1 MPKVWIKNTA
11 ELAVTEARK
20 KALQIV
26 SAGLDAIDTSEV
38 VKSAVKIDGDFLT
51 IKGEKIDLK
60 KFRRVIV
67 VGFGKVSATAAY
79 ELEKIL
85 GDRIFGGA
93 VVDLT
98 VFGLKRI
105 QGLKGTHP
113 KPSQA
118 NVDATEKI
126 VELADG
132 ISASDL
138 VIAIVSGGGSS
149 LLCWPKEELEQSAKL
164 YDEFLRT
171 GGNIE
176 ELNTIRKHIS
186 QIKGGGLA
194 KMFYPAKIIGL
205 IFCDIPGG
213 KYNKVAS
220 GPTFRDS
227 STIADAEKILK
238 KYGLKG
244 FYLNETPK
252 EDIYFKNVLNVPLV
266 TNETALNA
274 MAEKGK
280 ELRFNPKII
289 SAEIYGTAEET
300 FSELQKNLDG
310 IDLVLAGGEI
320 QLIVRGEGGKGGRN
334 QYLALKAVES
344 INPAPFQ
351 QGIDSTERCGIKED
365 EIFVSFASDGM
376 DNSDAAGAIVDSLT
390 LEKIKD
396 KNLDVKEHLD
406 KYDTYNFFQKTGDL
420 IFTGPT
426 GANVAD
432 LMLLLKE

>member
-11 ELAVTEARK
+11 EIAVTEARK
-20 KALQIV
+20 KALEIV
-26 SAGLDAIDTSEV
+26 SAGFDAIDTSEV
-38 VKSAVKIDGDFLT
+38 VKSAVKLDGDFLT
-51 IKGEKIDLK
+51 IKGEKLDLK
-60 KFRRVIV
+60 KFRRIIV
-67 VGFGKVSATAAY
+67 VGFGKVSSTAAY
-79 ELEKIL
+79 ALEKIL

-98 VFGLKRI
+98 AFGLKRI
-105 QGLKGTHP
+105 QGFKGTHP

-118 NVDATEKI
+118 NVEATEKI
-126 VELADG
+126 IELAEG
-132 ISASDL
+132 ISGEDL
-138 VIAIVSGGGSS
+138 VIVIASGGGSS
-149 LLCWPKEELEQSAKL
+149 LLCWPKEELEQSSRL
-164 YDEFLRT
+164 YDEFLHT

-194 KMFYPAKIIGL
+194 KIFYPAKIIGL

-213 KYNKVAS
+213 KLDKVAS
-220 GPTFRDS
+220 GPTFKDDS
-227 STIADAEKILK
+227 TMIDAENILK

-244 FYLNETPK
+244 YYLNETPK
-252 EDIYFKNVLNVPLV
+252 EDIYFKNVLNIPLV
-266 TNETALNA
+266 TNEIALGA

-280 ELRFNPKII
+280 ELGFNPKII

-310 IDLVLAGGEI
+310 VDLVLAGGEI
-320 QLIVRGEGGKGGRN
+320 QLIVKGEGGKGGRN
-334 QYLALKAVES
+334 QYLALKAAET
-344 INPAPFQ
+344 I
-351 QGIDSTERCGIKED
+351 RED

-376 DNSDAAGAIVDSLT
+376 DNSDATGAIVDSLT

-396 KNLDVKEHLD
+396 KNLDAKEHLE
-406 KYDTYNFFQKTGDL
+406 KYDTYNFFSEIGDL

-426 GANVAD
+426 GANTAD
-432 LMLLLKE
+432 LMLLLKDNGKDN